1 MNNKIILSSIVIGVV
16 GALVVGGTTAYFTDV
31 ETSTANTISTGTIDI
46 AVNGQNPWEQTA
58 TVNIKDIKPCQTE
71 YAEYVIKNV
80 GSNPANIFKTIKN
93 IVNGPDSEDKGNLSN
108 VIVNDLSVWVYKV
121 NPNKNPEVNPVW
133 WQVIYTDKMDNTL
146 LDLEGDDVLL
156 GMLPVGWYMKVQ
168 QSYHMQRDAGNEY
181 QATNTTFDIQLT
193 AEQLRNTVTLENKL
207 FPAEEYDAYSK
218 EQPTIIHGDGIKAT
232 VEYDVKEKS
241 FDYKLKVKGL
251 TAGDYTLIAWPENNG
266 NFAWADSI
274 NAIVLASVTVGSN
287 PTVVEGSIDLNQ
299 DLINAKLWL
308 IPGTIGTPGG
318 VVGNFTFDESGLFET
333 ALMDY
338 YDSL

>member
-1 MNNKIILSSIVIGVV
+1 M
-16 GALVVGGTTAYFTDV
+16 
-31 ETSTANTISTGTIDI
+31 
-46 AVNGQNPWEQTA
+46 
-58 TVNIKDIKPCQTE
+58 
-71 YAEYVIKNV
+71 
-80 GSNPANIFKTIKN
+80 
-93 IVNGPDSEDKGNLSN
+93 
-108 VIVNDLSVWVYKV
+108 
-121 NPNKNPEVNPVW
+121 
-133 WQVIYTDKMDNTL
+133 
-146 LDLEGDDVLL
+146 
-156 GMLPVGWYMKVQ
+156 
-168 QSYHMQRDAGNEY
+168 
-181 QATNTTFDIQLT
+181 
-193 AEQLRNTVTLENKL
+193 
-207 FPAEEYDAYSK
+207 
-218 EQPTIIHGDGIKAT
+218 
-232 VEYDVKEKS
+232 
-241 FDYKLKVKGL
+241 

>member
-1 MNNKIILSSIVIGVV
+1 LEEQQHT
-16 GALVVGGTTAYFTDV
+16 LPDV

-133 WQVIYTDKMDNTL
+133 WQVIYTDEMDNTL

-168 QSYHMQRDAGNEY
+168 QSYHMQCDAGNEY

-338 YDSL
+338 YDSLK